1 MCKLFVCFA
10 LVVAT
15 MPAGMAVE
23 GAVTYSRDAAP
34 VFFEHCAMCHRPG
47 AVAPMSLLTYEEARP
62 WAKSIAK
69 AVREKNMPP
78 WSGESEH
85 HQWQNDIS
93 LSDEETATLLA
104 WVEKGAQQGDPKD
117 LPAAPVFPEGWRL
130 GEPDYVLSLK
140 KIDVPAAGDD
150 MFTKET
156 INVDFGGA
164 NWVKAI
170 EVMPGDRRVT
180 HHFQMTYSGGSGGA
194 EKSTAGVSLGG
205 ILAVWTAGMP
215 PIVFPEGVGRPI
227 GPKAR
232 ILIDAHYHP
241 FGEAVSDETKV
252 GLYFGKG
259 EMKKEVSTLAIANT
273 GIRIPPGAPNH
284 SEVCFN
290 LLDRDMEILA
300 FSPHMHLRGKSM
312 RYDLIRPDGSR
323 ETLLDVPKYNYNWQW
338 QYYPTKPIPAP
349 AGSRIEVTA
358 AWDNSAG
365 NVSNPDPAQE
375 IIYRG
380 DTLHEMLVGF
390 VEVIPAEGV
399 YHQPA
404 PATEKIKTLLAR
416 HPAED
421 TYMVNG
427 FLPFG
432 MYVPKTGEGCMYAVQ
447 GLNMFVVTLDNIQW
461 DGDRLK
467 VVTELPTP
475 EASATTSIFEGVR
488 GADGKLSG
496 TFQYGVDS
504 PRSMKIN
511 VVAVPMAAATGD

>member
-1 MCKLFVCFA
+1 MCRFLPCLA
-10 LVVAT
+10 LALAAAPV
-15 MPAGMAVE
+15 GMAVE
-23 GAVTYSRDAAP
+23 GPVTYSRDAAP
-34 VFFEHCAMCHRPG
+34 IFFEHCAMCHRPG

-93 LSDEETATLLA
+93 LSDNEMATILA
-104 WVEKGAQQGDPKD
+104 WVEKGAPQGDPKD
-117 LPAAPVFPEGWRL
+117 LPPTPMFPEGWTL
-130 GEPDYVLSLK
+130 GEPDYVITLK
-140 KIDVPAAGDD
+140 KIDVPAAGEDL
-150 MFTKET
+150 FTKET
-156 INVDFGGA
+156 INIDLGA
-164 NWVKAI
+164 RKWVKAI
-170 EVMPGDRRVT
+170 EFMPGDRRAT
-180 HHFQMTYSGGSGGA
+180 HHFQTTYSGASSSDA
-194 EKSTAGVSLGG
+194 AGTTNGPIGG

-215 PIVFPEGVGRPI
+215 PFVFPEGVGRPI

-241 FGEAVSDETKV
+241 FGEAVSDESKI
-252 GLYFGKG
+252 GLYFGEG
-259 EMKKEVSTLAIANT
+259 ELKKEVATLAIANT

-284 SEVCFN
+284 SEECFN

-300 FSPHMHLRGKSM
+300 FSPHMHFRGKSM
-312 RYDLIRPDGSR
+312 RYDLVRPDGSR
-323 ETLLDVPKYNYNWQW
+323 ETLLDVPRYHYAWQW

-365 NVSNPDPAQE
+365 NAANPDPTQE

-380 DTLHEMLVGF
+380 DTLHEMFVGF
-390 VEVIPAEGV
+390 VEVIPSEGV

-404 PATEKIKTLLAR
+404 PATEKIKTLLAK
-416 HPAED
+416 HPAGD
-421 TYMVNG
+421 SYMVNG

-432 MYVPKTGEGCMYAVQ
+432 MYVPKTGEGWMYAVQ
-447 GLNMFVVTLDNIQW
+447 GLNMFAITLDDIQW
-461 DGDRLK
+461 DGDHLK
-467 VVTELPTP
+467 VVTQLPTP

-488 GADGKLSG
+488 GADGKLTG
-496 TFQYGVDS
+496 TFQYGVDAAR
-504 PRSMKIN
+504 PMKIN
-511 VVAVPMAAATGD
+511 AIAIPMAAPTGD